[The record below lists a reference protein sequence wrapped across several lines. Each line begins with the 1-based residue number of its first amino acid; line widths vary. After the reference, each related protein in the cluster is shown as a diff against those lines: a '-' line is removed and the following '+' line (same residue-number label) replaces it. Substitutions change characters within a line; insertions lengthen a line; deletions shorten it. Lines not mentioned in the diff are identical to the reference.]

1 MIVIIN
7 NLFIELRLKINDK
20 LSVKFPAAIGGRG
33 RTECEDEDVL
43 GIWTKFDVGTVARS
57 IGDVESMT
65 RQARPCR
72 RARSLTWRQNKI
84 LFNFISFSNDC
95 LVIIK

>member
-43 GIWTKFDVGTVARS
+43 GI
-57 IGDVESMT
+57 
-65 RQARPCR
+65 
-72 RARSLTWRQNKI
+72 
-84 LFNFISFSNDC
+84 
-95 LVIIK
+95 